1 MKIDHV
7 AAQYMKLQPNLDRI
21 VKPDIKSDEPNLSRK
36 GNSNDGKTTETKIE
50 KSSIVS
56 SNKKLNELLNSEERK
71 TIANLFGSEGMAKLN
86 QILDKNGGRVS
97 ELPKGILVNVKI

>member
-7 AAQYMKLQPNLDRI
+7 AAQYMKLQPNLDRA
-21 VKPDIKSDEPNLSRK
+21 VKPDIKPDEPNVSRK
-36 GNSNDGKTTETKIE
+36 GKSNDDKTTETKIE

-71 TIANLFGSEGMAKLN
+71 TIANLFGNEGMAKLN

-97 ELPKGILVNVKI
+97 ELPRGILVNVKI